1 MAEGWERAPYW
12 LDGVIP
18 LAHLTG
24 DAELLARTSRHY
36 RNALAIERG
45 PLVYSLKIGEQCT
58 RLNEGLPRLQLQA
71 PAQNQTIWVE
81 FESIRANH
89 RPQHVRSGSLSVK
102 ILKMNPEQLRIQNIR
117 LKSKY

>member
-1 MAEGWERAPYW
+1 LAGWGDSAGTF
-12 LDGVIP
+12 D
-18 LAHLTG
+18 G

-58 RLNEGLPRLQLQA
+58 RLNEGLPSLQLQA

>member
-1 MAEGWERAPYW
+1 M
-12 LDGVIP
+12 
-18 LAHLTG
+18 
-24 DAELLARTSRHY
+24 ARTSRNY

-81 FESIRANH
+81 FESI
-89 RPQHVRSGSLSVK
+89 
-102 ILKMNPEQLRIQNIR
+102 
-117 LKSKY
+117 